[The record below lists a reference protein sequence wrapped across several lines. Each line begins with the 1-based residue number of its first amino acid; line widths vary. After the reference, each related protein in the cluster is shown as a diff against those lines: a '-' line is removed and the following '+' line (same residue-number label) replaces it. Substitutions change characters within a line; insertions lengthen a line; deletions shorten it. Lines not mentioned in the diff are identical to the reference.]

1 MADFNI
7 VYARH
12 TLQKGKFVPT
22 WLLDEQGIYW
32 AECSTYEDFLD
43 AIEGHDD
50 YEVVPCNLD
59 ELLSDLS

>member
-1 MADFNI
+1 MADFTIAYAKHTSNAG
-7 VYARH
+7 VY
-12 TLQKGKFVPT
+12 VPI

-32 AECSTYEDFLD
+32 AECSTYDDFLD